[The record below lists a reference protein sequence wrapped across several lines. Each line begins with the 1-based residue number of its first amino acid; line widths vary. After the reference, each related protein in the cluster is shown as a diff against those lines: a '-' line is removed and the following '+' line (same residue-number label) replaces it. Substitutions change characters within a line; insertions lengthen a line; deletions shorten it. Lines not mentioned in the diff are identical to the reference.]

1 MFNKI
6 RKTTSLLL
14 VAVLAVLCFAPTKV
28 SAVAPGEDSYAGRE
42 KVIFTEFG
50 KNTSNNLRKALAD
63 YNIPVK
69 RDTLLEIV
77 QSSDDGGTVLY
88 ATDVD
93 GELITKS
100 VLMAIGEDGNL
111 QSFTEDDIAAV
122 ASTDLSGGNATVNPF
137 NNSFQV
143 VFAVSYYA
151 YPYGADLVGIVRP
164 KTAMFI
170 YMDANNLYTLS
181 KLTMQ
186 YDCWGNSG
194 YFNGDNFVVT
204 SGPLDGYRYTIINSQ
219 TNPNRNTYYSRT
231 NEMELPNA
239 VLVDYYPDGGHVV
252 TYTIKG
258 VRNNTG
264 ANVDI
269 TREVPL
275 DLYY

>member
-1 MFNKI
+1 MRKI
-6 RKTTSLLL
+6 TSLLL
-14 VAVLAVLCFAPTKV
+14 VAVLAVLCFAPVKV
-28 SAVAPGEDSYAGRE
+28 SAVAPDEDSYAGRE
-42 KVIFTEFG
+42 TVIFTEFG

-69 RDTLLEIV
+69 GDTLLEIV
-77 QSSDDGGTVLY
+77 QSNDGGGTVLY

-100 VLMAIGEDGNL
+100 VLMAVGEDGDL
-111 QSFTEDDIAAV
+111 LSFSEDDIAAV
-122 ASTDLSGGNATVNPF
+122 ASTDLSGGNATINPF

-151 YPYGADLVGIVRP
+151 YPYGADPVGIVRP

-186 YDCWGNSG
+186 YDCWGDSG
-194 YFNGDNFVVT
+194 YFDGDNFVVT
-204 SGPLDGYRYTIINSQ
+204 SGPLDGFRYTIINSK
-219 TNPNRNTYYSRT
+219 TNPNRNTYYT
-231 NEMELPNA
+231 ETDEMDFPNA
-239 VLVDYYPDGGHVV
+239 VLVDYYIDGGHVV

-258 VRNNTG
+258 VRNSTG
-264 ANVDI
+264 ATVEI